1 MPCQYREPFE
11 FPQSA
16 YPFYV
21 PITVPLRILH
31 GQRCT
36 GFPLKAVMPQ
46 TGKSCDRTT
55 GSLHKIKI
63 EKRTALRGR
72 QRREPE
78 VQEMG
83 RMSGG
88 CYWDNEKIMEFY
100 EARERHYE
108 LEEARE
114 ACEEEREECGDALPV
129 CAQSRSSSGFTL
141 RSSRF

>member
-1 MPCQYREPFE
+1 
-11 FPQSA
+11 
-16 YPFYV
+16 
-21 PITVPLRILH
+21 
-31 GQRCT
+31 
-36 GFPLKAVMPQ
+36 MPQ
-46 TGKSCDRTT
+46 PGKLCDRTT
-55 GSLHKIKI
+55 GSLHKIKM
-63 EKRTALRGR
+63 EQCAALRGR

-114 ACEEEREECGDALPV
+114 ACEAADSEANPCISVGGSEEAV
-129 CAQSRSSSGFTL
+129 I
-141 RSSRF
+141 